1 MLNLRLH
8 TAFAIVTLTAHAQVG
23 RVKLRIPE
31 VINNDYDLERVWPLL
46 GEKAQGSIKF
56 RVIWTPA
63 ARRADD

>member
-1 MLNLRLH
+1 MRI
-8 TAFAIVTLTAHAQVG
+8 TGSIVLSYMQVG

-63 ARRADD
+63 ATHADA